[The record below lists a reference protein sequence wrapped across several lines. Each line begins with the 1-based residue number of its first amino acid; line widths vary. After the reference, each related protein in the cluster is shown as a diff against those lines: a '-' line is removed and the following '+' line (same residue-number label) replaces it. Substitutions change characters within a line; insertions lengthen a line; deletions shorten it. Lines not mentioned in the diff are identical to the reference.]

1 MKYGIERM
9 SLMWIASGIVM
20 QIIGYFDPDGIGRPV
35 GIAFVAVGIF
45 AIIMDMRDERKKQ
58 LNNTTSL

>member
-35 GIAFVAVGIF
+35 GMAFLAIGIV
-45 AIIMDMRDERKKQ
+45 AIIMDIREKKKQ